1 MQEKKGKMNKV
12 WPVVLCLLLAGG
24 VFVFLLKVE
33 KRQLAPYE
41 KCKVVVAVTQVAAK
55 TEITG
60 DNLTKF
66 FAVEE
71 RYLSDT
77 PQAAYLKAEDLVGQ
91 YVLTGIDEGSVVTK
105 SMLGALDEDRTDT
118 VLLSVNMEN
127 LEHSVAGTLRVGD
140 RIDIYTVMLDEEKE
154 PIVEKVLG
162 NVTIERS
169 YTGAGAPILKEDDS
183 SIAKYIT
190 IAVHKHEVETF
201 YRALENR
208 RIEIVKH
215 L

>member
-1 MQEKKGKMNKV
+1 MKKMNKV

-55 TEITG
+55 TEITA
-60 DNLTKF
+60 DNFTRF

-91 YVLTGIDEGSVVTK
+91 YALTGIDEGSVITK
-105 SMLGALDEDRTDT
+105 SMLGTLGEDRRDT

-140 RIDIYTVMLDEEKE
+140 QIDIYTVMMDEEKE

-190 IAVHKHEVETF
+190 ISVYKHEVETF